1 MTTPKQNLVSRFME
15 CFGQKMPEEP
25 QLPPSRTITFRY
37 DLIKEE
43 ADELLFSENLVEY
56 LDAICDLLYVVYG
69 AANAAGLNAVLVD
82 AAFVEVHRSNMS
94 KLWTTEEKNAYKD
107 DDLEW
112 TPRFDRWI
120 AKREGKVIKGPSYS
134 PADLR
139 RFVDKEVRTNEEEER
154 CKEVRLSR

>member
-1 MTTPKQNLVSRFME
+1 MTCPKQNLVSRFME
-15 CFGQKMPEEP
+15 CFGQKMPDEP
-25 QLPPSRTITFRY
+25 QFPPSRTITFRY

-43 ADELLFSENLVEY
+43 ADELLFSESLVDY

-82 AAFVEVHRSNMS
+82 AAFLEVHRSNMS
-94 KLWTTEEKNAYKD
+94 KLWTNEEKNAYKD

-120 AKREGKVIKGPSYS
+120 AKREGKVIKSPSYS

-154 CKEVRLSR
+154 YEKVSER